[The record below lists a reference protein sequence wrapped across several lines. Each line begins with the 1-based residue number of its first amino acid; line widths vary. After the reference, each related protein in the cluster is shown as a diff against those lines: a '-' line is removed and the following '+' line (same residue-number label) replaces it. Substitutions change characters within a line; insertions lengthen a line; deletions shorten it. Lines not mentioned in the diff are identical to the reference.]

1 MIDRGAALAR
11 AVSLFA
17 LVCLAAL
24 APAGAAS
31 KPPLAGT
38 QAPAIALPIIV
49 NGSGSFVL
57 AQQRGH
63 GVYLNFFSSWCKPC
77 AQEVT
82 TIEAVTRELPSDG
95 PRVVGIAVLDSQAS
109 AQAFVR
115 SHGVRYPIV
124 FDRSGDV
131 GAAYRLTKLPL
142 HVFIGPDGVIKQ
154 YVEGGPI
161 SSVELRAGLSQIA
174 H

>member
-1 MIDRGAALAR
+1 MRFRSAGLAR
-11 AVSLFA
+11 AVSMFA
-17 LVCLAAL
+17 LLCLAAL

-31 KPPLAGT
+31 KPALTGT
-38 QAPAIALPIIV
+38 QAPAITLPIIA

-63 GVYLNFFSSWCKPC
+63 GVYLNFFSAWCKPC

-82 TIEAVTRELPSDG
+82 TIEEVTRGLPGGG
-95 PRVVGIAVLDSQAS
+95 PRVVGVAVLDSQAS
-109 AQAFVR
+109 AQAFIRTHAV
-115 SHGVRYPIV
+115 SYPIV
-124 FDRSGDV
+124 FDASGDV

-161 SSVELRAGLSQIA
+161 SASELRAGLALIA

>member
-1 MIDRGAALAR
+1 MRKGAALRR
-11 AVSLFA
+11 AASILA
-17 LVCLAAL
+17 LLCLAAL

-31 KPPLAGT
+31 KPALAGT
-38 QAPAIALPIIV
+38 YAPAIALPIIA

-77 AQEVT
+77 TQEAS
-82 TIEAVTRELPSDG
+82 TIEAVTRDLPASG

-115 SHGVRYPIV
+115 NHGVRYPIV

-131 GAAYRLTKLPL
+131 GAAYRLTELPL

-161 SSVELRAGLSQIA
+161 SAAELRAGLAQIA
-174 H
+174 R